1 MFTHK
6 KQVRNKKNRKKTG
19 QMAKQGVYYTIMKIL
34 VINGPNLQLLGRR
47 KAEFYGTGTLAELE
61 ETLKGVAESL
71 GVDVDFFQSNHEGA
85 LCDVVAD
92 AIGKVDGIVI
102 NPAAYTHTSVAL
114 RDALEA
120 ARIPAIEV
128 HLSNITAR
136 DEFRK
141 ISLTAPVCI
150 GQIAG
155 LGADGY
161 EWAMRALV
169 KKLKENS

>member
-1 MFTHK
+1 
-6 KQVRNKKNRKKTG
+6 
-19 QMAKQGVYYTIMKIL
+19 MKIL
-34 VINGPNLQLLGRR
+34 VMNGPNMQLLGRR
-47 KAEFYGTGTLAELE
+47 KAEFYGVKTLPEIEQSLQKTAEELQIE
-61 ETLKGVAESL
+61 IE
-71 GVDVDFFQSNHEGA
+71 FYQSNHEGC
-85 LCDVVAD
+85 LCDKVAES
-92 AIGKVDGIVI
+92 IGHIDGIVI

-120 ARIPAIEV
+120 ARIPAVEV
-128 HLSNITAR
+128 HLSNINAR

-161 EWAMRALV
+161 EWALRALV
-169 KKLKENS
+169 RKLQTEQSGKEQ